1 MRLDFSTKVSFKFDY
16 IFLEQC
22 SLSESVAFHEFA
34 YEVIEQYTKDCLNS
48 VEICNTIK
56 SEMDYLLEGVIGGTC
71 CDYIIKSMEVS
82 CRTSG
87 SEIMLN
93 GSVCFEFD
101 EEESNLSDSSFNN
114 ETDMTDNFKQ
124 YIEDEINVY
133 GAIVDTEPFYMQLEP
148 DDPVRFTYEY
158 EIESC
163 ESKLSKE

>member
-1 MRLDFSTKVSFKFDY
+1 MRLDFNAKVSFKFDY

-56 SEMDYLLEGVIGGTC
+56 SEMDYLLEGVVGGTC

-87 SEIMLN
+87 SAIMLN
-93 GSVCFEFD
+93 GSVNFEFD
-101 EEESNLSDSSFNN
+101 EEESNLSDSSFGD

-163 ESKLSKE
+163 ESKLIKE

>member
-1 MRLDFSTKVSFKFDY
+1 MRLDFNIKVNFKFDY
-16 IFLEQC
+16 KFIEQR

-34 YEVIEQYTKDCLNS
+34 HEVIEQYTTDCLNS

-56 SEMDYLLEGVIGGTC
+56 SEMDYLLEGVVGGTC

-87 SEIMLN
+87 STITLN
-93 GSVCFEFD
+93 GSVHFEFD
-101 EEESNLSDSSFNN
+101 EEESELSDSSFGG

-124 YIEDEINVY
+124 YIEDEIVRY
-133 GAIVDTEPFYMQLEP
+133 GSIVDLEPFYMQLEP
-148 DDPVRFTYEY
+148 DDPVRFTFEY
-158 EIESC
+158 QIESC